1 MKIRVFLGLFLL
13 ICPSLL
19 SVCYGA
25 DLGPEELQ
33 NTFKEI
39 MDLTFSKLEGVG
51 LLFSDKTGVDPTFGG
66 GLANHLFWSLAT
78 LSLAWTAI
86 EMALKRAE
94 FGEIVGELTKFVLF
108 TGFFYWLALHGEEF
122 AHDIVDSFEYV
133 ASKGAGYPLDNS
145 SAGSLV
151 GLIWNQGNEAFES
164 ILSSMSWDSTGLFG
178 LFPEKEQIFAN
189 AIMLIVGLAMF
200 ILYVLIAIRIL
211 IVKLSVLI
219 QLFAGVFLLGFG
231 GGKWTRETS
240 IQYFKSI
247 ISTSSQYLV
256 LMLIIAA
263 LTEINVQKG
272 LNDMYR
278 DAMES
283 KPEFKMII
291 MLSSFMLVYP
301 VILMFISFAVPARIA
316 QLFSSNFT
324 SMGTASPQ
332 QVGSMISKGYGQGKT
347 FAQSGAKGAISVGS
361 AATSGIEKA
370 SQFAGRKYESAR
382 NSKSSKGTDNS
393 QNSANS
399 QNTESSMNSSTEG
412 GNSPA
417 GTNTENSGN
426 PTAGTGNTEN
436 SGNQSQSGND
446 SNSSNP
452 SSGSGGSGGSGATPS
467 AKGSS
472 STSSNASPSDSSSSG
487 ASATSASSGSSA
499 GSTSDNGSSSATSPD
514 SGSTASSDSQ
524 SANSTASS
532 QQPQGFAA
540 TAKMYATKAAAGAAT
555 VAKAGARAGKAV
567 ADVAS
572 ATSFIPA
579 VSAGIGTV
587 LGGPAGG
594 VVGLAVGGSIQT
606 ALGNKGVQVGAFAR
620 NKTIKAVGAS
630 MKALGTGLGNVTH
643 CHPIKAF
650 NAGREQY
657 HRQQEANINTN
668 NSNTTGG
675 GISR

>member
-1 MKIRVFLGLFLL
+1 MKIKVILGFFLL

-25 DLGPEELQ
+25 DLGPEDLQ
-33 NTFKEI
+33 NTFKDI

-133 ASKGAGYPLDNS
+133 ASKGAGLPLDNS

-151 GLIWNQGNEAFES
+151 GLIWERGNTSFDA
-164 ILSSMSWDSTGLFG
+164 ILSSMSWDNSGLLG
-178 LFPEKEQIFAN
+178 IFPEKEQIFAN

-200 ILYVLIAIRIL
+200 ILYVLIAIKIL

-263 LTEINVQKG
+263 IMKIDVQG
-272 LNDMYR
+272 GMNDMYR
-278 DAMES
+278 DAMNN

-316 QLFSSNFT
+316 QMFSSNFT

-332 QVGSMISKGYGQGKT
+332 QVGRMISKGYGQGKT
-347 FAQSGAKGAISVGS
+347 FAQNGAKGAISVGS

-382 NSKSSKGTDNS
+382 NSKSSMESANS
-393 QNSANS
+393 QNSAVNN
-399 QNTESSMNSSTEG
+399 QNTENMSSMNSSTG
-412 GNSPA
+412 
-417 GTNTENSGN
+417 GN

-452 SSGSGGSGGSGATPS
+452 SPSSGSGGSG

-487 ASATSASSGSSA
+487 TSASSGSSA
-499 GSTSDNGSSSATSPD
+499 GSTSDNGGSSSATSTD
-514 SGSTASSDSQ
+514 SGSAATADSQ

-540 TAKMYATKAAAGAAT
+540 NAKMYAAKAAAGAAT
-555 VAKAGARAGKAV
+555 VARTGARAGKAV

-572 ATSFIPA
+572 AASFIPA

-594 VVGLAVGGSIQT
+594 VFGLAVGGSIQS
-606 ALGNKGVQVGAFAR
+606 ALGNKGMQAGAFAR
-620 NKTIKAVGAS
+620 NQTFKAVGAS

-675 GISR
+675 NSR

>member
-1 MKIRVFLGLFLL
+1 MKIKVILGFFLL

-25 DLGPEELQ
+25 DLGPEDLQ
-33 NTFKEI
+33 NTFKDI

-151 GLIWNQGNEAFES
+151 GLIWERGNISFDA
-164 ILSSMSWDSTGLFG
+164 ILSSMSWDNSGLLG
-178 LFPEKEQIFAN
+178 IFPEKEQIFAN
-189 AIMLIVGLAMF
+189 AVMLIVGLAMF

-263 LTEINVQKG
+263 VMKIDVQG
-272 LNDMYR
+272 GMNDMYR
-278 DAMES
+278 DAMNN

-316 QLFSSNFT
+316 QMFSSNFT

-332 QVGSMISKGYGQGKT
+332 QVGRMISKGYGQGKT
-347 FAQSGAKGAISVGS
+347 FAQNGAKGAISVGS

-382 NSKSSKGTDNS
+382 NSKSSESANS
-393 QNSANS
+393 QNSAVNN
-399 QNTESSMNSSTEG
+399 QNTENMSSMNSSTG
-412 GNSPA
+412 
-417 GTNTENSGN
+417 GN
-426 PTAGTGNTEN
+426 PTAGTGNTET
-436 SGNQSQSGND
+436 SGNQSQSGNN

-452 SSGSGGSGGSGATPS
+452 SSGSGGSGATPS

-472 STSSNASPSDSSSSG
+472 STSSNASSSDSSSSG
-487 ASATSASSGSSA
+487 TSATSGSSGSSA
-499 GSTSDNGSSSATSPD
+499 GSTSDNGGSSSATSTD
-514 SGSTASSDSQ
+514 SGSAATADSQ

-540 TAKMYATKAAAGAAT
+540 NAKMYAAKAAAGAAT
-555 VAKAGARAGKAV
+555 VARAGARSGKAV

-572 ATSFIPA
+572 AASFIPA

-594 VVGLAVGGSIQT
+594 VFGLAVGGSIQS
-606 ALGNKGVQVGAFAR
+606 ALGNKGMQAGAFAR
-620 NKTIKAVGAS
+620 NQTFKAVGAS

-675 GISR
+675 NSR

>member
-1 MKIRVFLGLFLL
+1 MKIKVILGFFLL

-25 DLGPEELQ
+25 DLGPEDLQ
-33 NTFKEI
+33 NTFKQI

-133 ASKGAGYPLDNS
+133 ASKGARLPLDNS

-151 GLIWNQGNEAFES
+151 GLIWEQGNTAFDA
-164 ILSSMSWDSTGLFG
+164 ILSSMSWDSNGLLG
-178 LFPEKEQIFAN
+178 IFPEKEQIFAN

-200 ILYVLIAIRIL
+200 ILYVLIAIKIL

-263 LTEINVQKG
+263 VMKIDVQG
-272 LNDMYR
+272 GMNDMYR
-278 DAMES
+278 DAMGK

-316 QLFSSNFT
+316 QMFSSNFT

-332 QVGSMISKGYGQGKT
+332 QVGRMISKGYGQGKT
-347 FAQSGAKGAISVGS
+347 FAQNGAKGAISVGS

-382 NSKSSKGTDNS
+382 NSKSSMESANS
-393 QNSANS
+393 QNSAVNN
-399 QNTESSMNSSTEG
+399 QNTENMSSMNSSTG
-412 GNSPA
+412 
-417 GTNTENSGN
+417 GN

-452 SSGSGGSGGSGATPS
+452 SSGSGGSGATPS

-472 STSSNASPSDSSSSG
+472 STSSNASSSDSSSSG
-487 ASATSASSGSSA
+487 TSATSGSSGSSA
-499 GSTSDNGSSSATSPD
+499 GSTSDNGGSSSATSTD
-514 SGSTASSDSQ
+514 SGSAATADSQ

-540 TAKMYATKAAAGAAT
+540 NAKMYAAKAAAGAAT
-555 VAKAGARAGKAV
+555 VARTGARAGKAV

-594 VVGLAVGGSIQT
+594 VFGLAVGGSIQS
-606 ALGNKGVQVGAFAR
+606 ALGNKGIQAGAFAR
-620 NKTIKAVGAS
+620 NQTFKAVGAS

-675 GISR
+675 NSR

>member
-1 MKIRVFLGLFLL
+1 MKIKVFLGFFLL

-25 DLGPEELQ
+25 DLGPKELQ
-33 NTFKEI
+33 NTFKDI

-51 LLFSDKTGVDPTFGG
+51 LLFSDQTGVDPTFGG

-94 FGEIVGELTKFVLF
+94 FGEIVSELTKFVLF

-133 ASKGAGYPLDNS
+133 ASKGAGYPIDNS

-151 GLIWNQGNEAFES
+151 GLIWEHGNTAFDA
-164 ILSSMSWDSTGLFG
+164 ILSSMSWDNSGLFG
-178 LFPEKEQIFAN
+178 FFPEKEQIFAN

-247 ISTSSQYLV
+247 IATSSQYLV

-263 LTEINVQKG
+263 VMKIDVQG
-272 LNDMYR
+272 GMNDMYR
-278 DAMES
+278 DAMEN

-324 SMGTASPQ
+324 SMGTSSPQ

-347 FAQSGAKGAISVGS
+347 FAQSGAKGAISVGC
-361 AATSGIEKA
+361 AASSGIEKV
-370 SQFAGRKYESAR
+370 SQLAGRKYESAR

-399 QNTESSMNSSTEG
+399 QNTENISSMNSSTEG

-417 GTNTENSGN
+417 GTNTENSEN

-487 ASATSASSGSSA
+487 TSASAGSSA

-514 SGSTASSDSQ
+514 SGSAALSDSQ

-555 VAKAGARAGKAV
+555 GARAGKAV

-606 ALGNKGVQVGAFAR
+606 ALGNKGIQAGAFAR
-620 NKTIKAVGAS
+620 NQTIKAIGAS
-630 MKALGTGLGNVTH
+630 MKAIGTGLGNVTH

-675 GISR
+675 NSR

>member
-1 MKIRVFLGLFLL
+1 MKIRVFLGFFLL

-33 NTFKEI
+33 NTFKDI

-86 EMALKRAE
+86 EMAIKRAE
-94 FGEIVGELTKFVLF
+94 FGEIVSELTKFVLF

-133 ASKGAGYPLDNS
+133 ASKGAGYPIDNS

-151 GLIWNQGNEAFES
+151 GLIWERGNTSFDA
-164 ILSSMSWDSTGLFG
+164 ILSSMSWDNSGLFG
-178 LFPEKEQIFAN
+178 FFPEKEQIFAN
-189 AIMLIVGLAMF
+189 AVMLIVGLAMF

-263 LTEINVQKG
+263 IMKINVQG
-272 LNDMYR
+272 GMNDMYR
-278 DAMES
+278 DAMEN

-361 AATSGIEKA
+361 AATSGIEKV
-370 SQFAGRKYESAR
+370 SQLAGRKYESAR
-382 NSKSSKGTDNS
+382 NSKSSKGADNS
-393 QNSANS
+393 QNSAVNN
-399 QNTESSMNSSTEG
+399 QNTENMSSMNNSTGG

-436 SGNQSQSGND
+436 SGNQSQSGNN

-452 SSGSGGSGGSGATPS
+452 SSGSGGSGATPS

-487 ASATSASSGSSA
+487 TSASAGSSA

-514 SGSTASSDSQ
+514 SGSAASSDSQ

-555 VAKAGARAGKAV
+555 VARAGARAGKAV

-606 ALGNKGVQVGAFAR
+606 ALGNKGVQAGAFAR
-620 NKTIKAVGAS
+620 NQTIKAVGAS
-630 MKALGTGLGNVTH
+630 MKAIGTGLGNVTH

-668 NSNTTGG
+668 NSNTTTTGG
-675 GISR
+675 NSR

>member
-25 DLGPEELQ
+25 DLGPEDLQ
-33 NTFKEI
+33 NTFTEI
-39 MDLTFSKLEGVG
+39 MYLTISNLEGAG
-51 LLFSDKTGVDPTFGG
+51 LLFRDQTGVDPTFGG

-122 AHDIVDSFEYV
+122 AHDIVNSFEYV
-133 ASKGAGYPLDNS
+133 ATNGAKLPLDNS

-151 GLIWNQGNEAFES
+151 GIMWGRGNTAFDA
-164 ILSSMSWDSTGLFG
+164 ILSSMSWDSNGLFG

-263 LTEINVQKG
+263 VMKIDVQG
-272 LNDMYR
+272 GMNDMYR
-278 DAMES
+278 DAMNN

-347 FAQSGAKGAISVGS
+347 FAQSGAKGAISVGC
-361 AATSGIEKA
+361 AASSGIEKV
-370 SQFAGRKYESAR
+370 SQLAGRKYESAR
-382 NSKSSKGTDNS
+382 NSKSSKGADNS
-393 QNSANS
+393 QNSAVNN
-399 QNTESSMNSSTEG
+399 QNTENMSSMNSSTG
-412 GNSPA
+412 GNPPA
-417 GTNTENSGN
+417 GTNTK
-426 PTAGTGNTEN
+426 N
-436 SGNQSQSGND
+436 SGNQSQSGNN
-446 SNSSNP
+446 SNSANS
-452 SSGSGGSGGSGATPS
+452 SSGSGSSGATSSTAPS
-467 AKGSS
+467 ATNNNSR
-472 STSSNASPSDSSSSG
+472 ASDSSSSG
-487 ASATSASSGSSA
+487 TSASGGSSA
-499 GSTSDNGSSSATSPD
+499 GTTSDNGSSSTGTTS
-514 SGSTASSDSQ
+514 SEAGTSALSDSQ
-524 SANSTASS
+524 SANSTASA

-540 TAKMYATKAAAGAAT
+540 TAKMYAT
-555 VAKAGARAGKAV
+555 
-567 ADVAS
+567 
-572 ATSFIPA
+572 
-579 VSAGIGTV
+579 
-587 LGGPAGG
+587 
-594 VVGLAVGGSIQT
+594 
-606 ALGNKGVQVGAFAR
+606 
-620 NKTIKAVGAS
+620 KAVGAS

-675 GISR
+675 NSR

>member
-25 DLGPEELQ
+25 DLGPKDLQ
-33 NTFKEI
+33 NTFKDI
-39 MDLTFSKLEGVG
+39 MDLTFSQIEGVG

-86 EMALKRAE
+86 EMAIKRAE

-133 ASKGAGYPLDNS
+133 ASKGTKLPLDNS

-151 GLIWNQGNEAFES
+151 GLMWEQGNTAFDA
-164 ILSSMSWDSTGLFG
+164 ILSSMSWDSSGLFG
-178 LFPEKEQIFAN
+178 IFPEKEQIFAN
-189 AIMLIVGLAMF
+189 AIMLIVGLALF

-211 IVKLSVLI
+211 IVKLSLLI

-247 ISTSSQYLV
+247 IATSSQYLV

-263 LTEINVQKG
+263 VMKIDVQG
-272 LNDMYR
+272 GMNDMYR
-278 DAMES
+278 DAMEN

-324 SMGTASPQ
+324 SMGTSSPQ

-347 FAQSGAKGAISVGS
+347 FAQSGAKGAISVGC
-361 AATSGIEKA
+361 AASSGIEKV
-370 SQFAGRKYESAR
+370 SQLAGRKYESAR

-393 QNSANS
+393 QNSAVNN
-399 QNTESSMNSSTEG
+399 QNTENMSSMNSSTG
-412 GNSPA
+412 GNPPA
-417 GTNTENSGN
+417 GTNTK
-426 PTAGTGNTEN
+426 N
-436 SGNQSQSGND
+436 SGNQSQSGNN
-446 SNSSNP
+446 SNSANS
-452 SSGSGGSGGSGATPS
+452 SSGSGSSGATSSTAPS
-467 AKGSS
+467 ATNNNSR
-472 STSSNASPSDSSSSG
+472 ASDSSSSG
-487 ASATSASSGSSA
+487 TSASGGSSA
-499 GSTSDNGSSSATSPD
+499 GTTSDNGSSSTGTTS
-514 SGSTASSDSQ
+514 SEAGTSALSDSQ
-524 SANSTASS
+524 SANSTASA

-540 TAKMYATKAAAGAAT
+540 TAKMYAT
-555 VAKAGARAGKAV
+555 
-567 ADVAS
+567 
-572 ATSFIPA
+572 
-579 VSAGIGTV
+579 
-587 LGGPAGG
+587 
-594 VVGLAVGGSIQT
+594 
-606 ALGNKGVQVGAFAR
+606 
-620 NKTIKAVGAS
+620 KAVGAS

-675 GISR
+675 NSR

>member
-1 MKIRVFLGLFLL
+1 MKSRIFIPIIL
-13 ICPSLL
+13 ILISIWNC
-19 SVCYGA
+19 CYAESSGVA
-25 DLGPEELQ
+25 NPNETAESFFNEVINDLQSALQ
-33 NTFKEI
+33 TVGIKF
-39 MDLTFSKLEGVG
+39 MDR
-51 LLFSDKTGVDPTFGG
+51 TGFDSAFGG
-66 GLANHLFWSLAT
+66 AYAASLFWALAT

-94 FGEIVGELTKFVLF
+94 FGEIFSELAKFILV
-108 TGFFYWLALHGEEF
+108 TGFFYYLATEGSWIAL
-122 AHDIVDSFEYV
+122 DIIHSFERI
-133 ASKGAGYPLDNS
+133 AGAG
-145 SAGSLV
+145 AGWDIENTSNKTSIIAHLWKQAQET
-151 GLIWNQGNEAFES
+151 LYS
-164 ILSSMSWDSTGLFG
+164 ILSNMRWTPDGWFKFIPSM
-178 LFPEKEQIFAN
+178 A
-189 AIMLIVGLAMF
+189 LIVANVIMIIVAVAIFL
-200 ILYVLIAIRIL
+200 IYILIAI
-211 IVKLSVLI
+211 KVLI
-219 QLFAGVFLLGFG
+219 INFTLLIQVYAGIFLLGFG
-231 GGKWTRETS
+231 GGKWTRDTT
-240 IQYFKSI
+240 IQYFRAI
-247 ISTSSQYLV
+247 ISTASQYLAII
-256 LMLIIAA
+256 LIISAMMEVG
-263 LTEINVQKG
+263 TQSG
-272 LNDMYR
+272 LNDYFTKLIHN
-278 DAMES
+278 DPPLESIVAFGCAMLLYPLILLFVSHIVPS
-283 KPEFKMII
+283 K
-291 MLSSFMLVYP
+291 
-301 VILMFISFAVPARIA
+301 IA
-316 QLFSSNFT
+316 QLFSGNFT
-324 SMGTASPQ
+324 SMNTSSPQ
-332 QVGSMISKGYGQGKT
+332 QTGSMISKGYGQARKAT
-347 FAQSGAKGAISVGS
+347 ISVGC
-361 AATSGIEKA
+361 AASSGIEKV
-370 SQFAGRKYESAR
+370 SQLAGRKYESAR
-382 NSKSSKGTDNS
+382 NSKSSKGSDNS

-399 QNTESSMNSSTEG
+399 QNTENMSSMNSSTEG

-436 SGNQSQSGND
+436 SGNQSQSGNN

-452 SSGSGGSGGSGATPS
+452 SSGSGGSGATPS

-487 ASATSASSGSSA
+487 TSATSASSGSSA
-499 GSTSDNGSSSATSPD
+499 GSTSDNGSSSTGTTS
-514 SGSTASSDSQ
+514 SEAGTSASSDSQ

-606 ALGNKGVQVGAFAR
+606 ALGNKGIQAGAFAR
-620 NKTIKAVGAS
+620 NQTIKAVGAS
-630 MKALGTGLGNVTH
+630 MKAIGTGLGNVTH

-675 GISR
+675 NSR

>member
-1 MKIRVFLGLFLL
+1 MKIKVLLGFFLL

-25 DLGPEELQ
+25 DLGPKELQ
-33 NTFKEI
+33 NTFKDI

-133 ASKGAGYPLDNS
+133 ASKGGGYPIDNS

-164 ILSSMSWDSTGLFG
+164 ILSSMSWDNSGLFG

-189 AIMLIVGLAMF
+189 AVMLIVGLAMF

-278 DAMES
+278 DAMEN

-332 QVGSMISKGYGQGKT
+332 QVGRMISKGYGQGKT

-370 SQFAGRKYESAR
+370 SQFAGRKYESAK
-382 NSKSSKGTDNS
+382 NSKSSMESANS
-393 QNSANS
+393 QNSAVNN
-399 QNTESSMNSSTEG
+399 QNTENMSSMNSSTG
-412 GNSPA
+412 
-417 GTNTENSGN
+417 GN

-487 ASATSASSGSSA
+487 TSASSGSSA
-499 GSTSDNGSSSATSPD
+499 GSTSDNGGSSSATSPD
-514 SGSTASSDSQ
+514 SGSAATADSQ

-540 TAKMYATKAAAGAAT
+540 NAKMYATKAAAGAAT
-555 VAKAGARAGKAV
+555 VARAGARAGKAV

-572 ATSFIPA
+572 AASFIPA
-579 VSAGIGTV
+579 VSAGLGTV

-594 VVGLAVGGSIQT
+594 VFGLAVGGSIQS
-606 ALGNKGVQVGAFAR
+606 ALGTKGIQAGAFAR
-620 NKTIKAVGAS
+620 NKTFKAVGAS
-630 MKALGTGLGNVTH
+630 MKAIGTGLGNVTH

-668 NSNTTGG
+668 NSNTIGG
-675 GISR
+675 NSR

>member
-1 MKIRVFLGLFLL
+1 
-13 ICPSLL
+13 
-19 SVCYGA
+19 
-25 DLGPEELQ
+25 
-33 NTFKEI
+33 
-39 MDLTFSKLEGVG
+39 
-51 LLFSDKTGVDPTFGG
+51 
-66 GLANHLFWSLAT
+66 
-78 LSLAWTAI
+78 
-86 EMALKRAE
+86 
-94 FGEIVGELTKFVLF
+94 
-108 TGFFYWLALHGEEF
+108 
-122 AHDIVDSFEYV
+122 
-133 ASKGAGYPLDNS
+133 
-145 SAGSLV
+145 
-151 GLIWNQGNEAFES
+151 
-164 ILSSMSWDSTGLFG
+164 MSWDSTGLFG

-200 ILYVLIAIRIL
+200 ILYVLITIRIL

-278 DAMES
+278 DAMEN

-347 FAQSGAKGAISVGS
+347 FAQSGAKGAISVGC
-361 AATSGIEKA
+361 AASSGIEKV
-370 SQFAGRKYESAR
+370 SQLAGRKYESAR
-382 NSKSSKGTDNS
+382 NSKSSKGADNS
-393 QNSANS
+393 QNSAVNN
-399 QNTESSMNSSTEG
+399 QNTENMSSMNNSTGG

-436 SGNQSQSGND
+436 SGNQSQSGNN

-452 SSGSGGSGGSGATPS
+452 SSGSGGSGATPS

-487 ASATSASSGSSA
+487 TSASSGSSA

-514 SGSTASSDSQ
+514 SGSAASSDSQ

-555 VAKAGARAGKAV
+555 VARAGARAGKAV

-606 ALGNKGVQVGAFAR
+606 ALGNKGVQAGAFAR
-620 NKTIKAVGAS
+620 NQTIKAVGAS
-630 MKALGTGLGNVTH
+630 MKAIGTGLGNVTH

-668 NSNTTGG
+668 NSNTNTTGG
-675 GISR
+675 NSR

>member
-1 MKIRVFLGLFLL
+1 MKIKVILGFFLL

-25 DLGPEELQ
+25 DLGPKELQ

-133 ASKGAGYPLDNS
+133 ASKGAGYPIDNS

-151 GLIWNQGNEAFES
+151 GLIWEHGNTAFDA
-164 ILSSMSWDSTGLFG
+164 ILSSMSWDNSGLFG

-263 LTEINVQKG
+263 VMKIDVQG
-272 LNDMYR
+272 GMNDMYR
-278 DAMES
+278 DAMNN

-412 GNSPA
+412 GNSP
-417 GTNTENSGN
+417 
-426 PTAGTGNTEN
+426 AGTGNTEN

-606 ALGNKGVQVGAFAR
+606 ALGNKGVQAGAFAR
-620 NKTIKAVGAS
+620 NQTIKAVGAS

-675 GISR
+675 NSR

>member
-25 DLGPEELQ
+25 DLGPKDLQ
-33 NTFKEI
+33 NTFKDI
-39 MDLTFSKLEGVG
+39 MDLTFSQIEGVG

-86 EMALKRAE
+86 EMAIKRAE

-133 ASKGAGYPLDNS
+133 ASKGTKLPLDNS

-151 GLIWNQGNEAFES
+151 GLMWGQGNTAFDA

-263 LTEINVQKG
+263 VMKIDVQG
-272 LNDMYR
+272 GMNDMYR
-278 DAMES
+278 DAMNN

-347 FAQSGAKGAISVGS
+347 FAQGGAKGAISVGC
-361 AATSGIEKA
+361 AASSGIEKA

-399 QNTESSMNSSTEG
+399 QNTENISSMNSSTEG

-426 PTAGTGNTEN
+426 
-436 SGNQSQSGND
+436 QSQSGND

-452 SSGSGGSGGSGATPS
+452 NSGSGGSGATSSTAPS
-467 AKGSS
+467 ATNNNSR
-472 STSSNASPSDSSSSG
+472 ASDSSSSG
-487 ASATSASSGSSA
+487 TSASAGSSA
-499 GSTSDNGSSSATSPD
+499 GSTSDNGSSSTGTTS
-514 SGSTASSDSQ
+514 SEAGTSALSDSQ

-555 VAKAGARAGKAV
+555 VARDGARAGKAV

-606 ALGNKGVQVGAFAR
+606 ALGNKGVQAGAFAR
-620 NKTIKAVGAS
+620 NQTIKAVGAS
-630 MKALGTGLGNVTH
+630 MKAIGTGLGNVTH

-675 GISR
+675 NSR

>member
-1 MKIRVFLGLFLL
+1 
-13 ICPSLL
+13 
-19 SVCYGA
+19 
-25 DLGPEELQ
+25 
-33 NTFKEI
+33 
-39 MDLTFSKLEGVG
+39 
-51 LLFSDKTGVDPTFGG
+51 
-66 GLANHLFWSLAT
+66 
-78 LSLAWTAI
+78 
-86 EMALKRAE
+86 
-94 FGEIVGELTKFVLF
+94 
-108 TGFFYWLALHGEEF
+108 
-122 AHDIVDSFEYV
+122 
-133 ASKGAGYPLDNS
+133 
-145 SAGSLV
+145 
-151 GLIWNQGNEAFES
+151 
-164 ILSSMSWDSTGLFG
+164 MSWDNSGLLG
-178 LFPEKEQIFAN
+178 IFPEKEQIFAN
-189 AIMLIVGLAMF
+189 AVMLIVGLAMF

-316 QLFSSNFT
+316 QIFSSNFT

-332 QVGSMISKGYGQGKT
+332 QVGRMISKGYGQGKT
-347 FAQSGAKGAISVGS
+347 FAQNGAKGAISVGS

-382 NSKSSKGTDNS
+382 NSKSSMESANS
-393 QNSANS
+393 QNSAVNN
-399 QNTESSMNSSTEG
+399 QNTENMSSMNNSTG
-412 GNSPA
+412 
-417 GTNTENSGN
+417 GN
-426 PTAGTGNTEN
+426 PTAGTGNTET
-436 SGNQSQSGND
+436 SGNQSQSGNN

-452 SSGSGGSGGSGATPS
+452 SSGSGGSG

-472 STSSNASPSDSSSSG
+472 STSSNASSSDSSSSG
-487 ASATSASSGSSA
+487 ISASAGSSA

-514 SGSTASSDSQ
+514 SGTAATADSQ

-540 TAKMYATKAAAGAAT
+540 NAKMYAAKAAAGAAT
-555 VAKAGARAGKAV
+555 VARTGARAGKAV

-572 ATSFIPA
+572 AASFIPA

-594 VVGLAVGGSIQT
+594 VFGLAVGGSIQS
-606 ALGNKGVQVGAFAR
+606 ALGNKGMQAGAFAR
-620 NKTIKAVGAS
+620 NQTFKAVGAS
-630 MKALGTGLGNVTH
+630 MKALGTELGNVTH

-675 GISR
+675 NSR

>member
-25 DLGPEELQ
+25 DLGPKDLQ
-33 NTFKEI
+33 NTFKDI
-39 MDLTFSKLEGVG
+39 MDLTFSQIEGVG

-86 EMALKRAE
+86 EMAIKRAE

-133 ASKGAGYPLDNS
+133 ASKGTKLPLDNS

-151 GLIWNQGNEAFES
+151 GLMWEQGNTAFDA
-164 ILSSMSWDSTGLFG
+164 ILSSMSWDSSGLFG
-178 LFPEKEQIFAN
+178 IFPEKEQIFAN
-189 AIMLIVGLAMF
+189 AIMLIVGLALF

-211 IVKLSVLI
+211 IVKLSLLI

-247 ISTSSQYLV
+247 IATSSQYLV

-263 LTEINVQKG
+263 VMKIDVQG
-272 LNDMYR
+272 GMNDMYR
-278 DAMES
+278 DAMEN

-301 VILMFISFAVPARIA
+301 VILMFISFSVPARIA
-316 QLFSSNFT
+316 QMFSSNFT

-332 QVGSMISKGYGQGKT
+332 QVGRMISKGYGQGKT

-399 QNTESSMNSSTEG
+399 QNTENISSMNSSTEG

-417 GTNTENSGN
+417 GT
-426 PTAGTGNTEN
+426 NTEN

-487 ASATSASSGSSA
+487 TSASAGSSA

-514 SGSTASSDSQ
+514 SGSAALSDSQ

-555 VAKAGARAGKAV
+555 GARAGKAV

-606 ALGNKGVQVGAFAR
+606 ALGNKGIQAGAFAR
-620 NKTIKAVGAS
+620 NQTIKAIGAS
-630 MKALGTGLGNVTH
+630 MKAIGTGLGNVTH

-675 GISR
+675 NSR

>member
-1 MKIRVFLGLFLL
+1 
-13 ICPSLL
+13 
-19 SVCYGA
+19 
-25 DLGPEELQ
+25 
-33 NTFKEI
+33 
-39 MDLTFSKLEGVG
+39 
-51 LLFSDKTGVDPTFGG
+51 
-66 GLANHLFWSLAT
+66 
-78 LSLAWTAI
+78 
-86 EMALKRAE
+86 
-94 FGEIVGELTKFVLF
+94 
-108 TGFFYWLALHGEEF
+108 
-122 AHDIVDSFEYV
+122 
-133 ASKGAGYPLDNS
+133 
-145 SAGSLV
+145 
-151 GLIWNQGNEAFES
+151 
-164 ILSSMSWDSTGLFG
+164 
-178 LFPEKEQIFAN
+178 
-189 AIMLIVGLAMF
+189 MLIVGIAMF
-200 ILYVLIAIRIL
+200 ILYVLIAIKIL

-263 LTEINVQKG
+263 VMKIDVQG
-272 LNDMYR
+272 GMNDMYR
-278 DAMES
+278 DAMGK

-316 QLFSSNFT
+316 QMFSSNFT

-332 QVGSMISKGYGQGKT
+332 QVGRMISKGYGQGKT
-347 FAQSGAKGAISVGS
+347 FAQNGAKGAISVGS

-382 NSKSSKGTDNS
+382 NSKSSMESANS
-393 QNSANS
+393 QNSAVNN
-399 QNTESSMNSSTEG
+399 QNTENMSSMNSSTG
-412 GNSPA
+412 
-417 GTNTENSGN
+417 GN

-452 SSGSGGSGGSGATPS
+452 SPSSGSGGSGATPS

-472 STSSNASPSDSSSSG
+472 STSSNASSSDSSSSG
-487 ASATSASSGSSA
+487 TSATSGSSGSSA
-499 GSTSDNGSSSATSPD
+499 GSTSDNGGSSSATSTD
-514 SGSTASSDSQ
+514 SGSAATADSQ

-540 TAKMYATKAAAGAAT
+540 NAKMYAAKAAAGAAT
-555 VAKAGARAGKAV
+555 VARTGARAGKAV

-572 ATSFIPA
+572 AASFIPA

-594 VVGLAVGGSIQT
+594 VFGLAVGGSIQS
-606 ALGNKGVQVGAFAR
+606 ALGNKGIQAGAFAR
-620 NKTIKAVGAS
+620 NQTFKAVGAS
-630 MKALGTGLGNVTH
+630 MKVLGTGLGNVTH

-675 GISR
+675 NSR

>member
-1 MKIRVFLGLFLL
+1 MKIRVFLGIFLL

-25 DLGPEELQ
+25 DLGPKELQ

-133 ASKGAGYPLDNS
+133 ASKGAKLPLDNS

-151 GLIWNQGNEAFES
+151 GLIWEQGNTAFDA

-247 ISTSSQYLV
+247 IATSSQYLV
-256 LMLIIAA
+256 LMLIIDAVMK
-263 LTEINVQKG
+263 IDVQG
-272 LNDMYR
+272 GMNDMYR
-278 DAMES
+278 DAMEN

-399 QNTESSMNSSTEG
+399 QNTESSMNSSTGG
-412 GNSPA
+412 GNPPA
-417 GTNTENSGN
+417 GNTENSGN

-436 SGNQSQSGND
+436 SGNQSQSGNN

-452 SSGSGGSGGSGATPS
+452 SSGSGGSGATPS

-472 STSSNASPSDSSSSG
+472 STSSNASPSDSSSS
-487 ASATSASSGSSA
+487 STSASSGSSA
-499 GSTSDNGSSSATSPD
+499 GSTSDNGGSDNGGSSSATSPD
-514 SGSTASSDSQ
+514 SGSAASSDSQ

-555 VAKAGARAGKAV
+555 VAKAGVRAGKAV

-606 ALGNKGVQVGAFAR
+606 ALGNKGVQAGAFAR
-620 NKTIKAVGAS
+620 NQTIKAVGAS
-630 MKALGTGLGNVTH
+630 MKAIGTGLGNVTH

-668 NSNTTGG
+668 NSNTTTGG
-675 GISR
+675 NSR

>member
-25 DLGPEELQ
+25 DLGPEDLQ
-33 NTFKEI
+33 NTFKDI

-122 AHDIVDSFEYV
+122 AHDIVNSFEYV
-133 ASKGAGYPLDNS
+133 ATKGAKLPLDNS

-151 GLIWNQGNEAFES
+151 GIMWGRGNTAFDA
-164 ILSSMSWDSTGLFG
+164 ILSSMSWDSNGLFG

-263 LTEINVQKG
+263 VMKIDVQG
-272 LNDMYR
+272 GMNDMYR
-278 DAMES
+278 DAMNN

-347 FAQSGAKGAISVGS
+347 FAQSGAKGAISVGC
-361 AATSGIEKA
+361 AASSGIEKV
-370 SQFAGRKYESAR
+370 SQLAGRKYESAR
-382 NSKSSKGTDNS
+382 NSKSSKGADNS
-393 QNSANS
+393 QNSAVNN
-399 QNTESSMNSSTEG
+399 QNTENMSSMNSSTG
-412 GNSPA
+412 GNPPA
-417 GTNTENSGN
+417 GTNTK
-426 PTAGTGNTEN
+426 N
-436 SGNQSQSGND
+436 SGNQSQSGNN
-446 SNSSNP
+446 SNSANS
-452 SSGSGGSGGSGATPS
+452 SSGSGSSGATSSTAPS
-467 AKGSS
+467 ATNNNSR
-472 STSSNASPSDSSSSG
+472 ASDSSSSG
-487 ASATSASSGSSA
+487 TSASGGSSA
-499 GSTSDNGSSSATSPD
+499 GTTSDNGSSSTGTTS
-514 SGSTASSDSQ
+514 SEAGTSALSDSQ
-524 SANSTASS
+524 SANSTASA

-540 TAKMYATKAAAGAAT
+540 TAKMYATKA
-555 VAKAGARAGKAV
+555 
-567 ADVAS
+567 
-572 ATSFIPA
+572 
-579 VSAGIGTV
+579 
-587 LGGPAGG
+587 
-594 VVGLAVGGSIQT
+594 VGS
-606 ALGNKGVQVGAFAR
+606 
-620 NKTIKAVGAS
+620 S

-675 GISR
+675 NSR

>member
-25 DLGPEELQ
+25 DLGPKDLQ
-33 NTFKEI
+33 NTFKDI
-39 MDLTFSKLEGVG
+39 MDLTFSQIEGVG

-86 EMALKRAE
+86 EMAIKRAE

-133 ASKGAGYPLDNS
+133 ASKGAEYPLDNS

-151 GLIWNQGNEAFES
+151 GLMWGQGNTAFDA

-263 LTEINVQKG
+263 VMKIDVQG
-272 LNDMYR
+272 GMNDMYR
-278 DAMES
+278 DAMNN

-347 FAQSGAKGAISVGS
+347 FAQSGAKGAISVGC
-361 AATSGIEKA
+361 AASSGIEKV
-370 SQFAGRKYESAR
+370 SQLAGRKYESAR

-399 QNTESSMNSSTEG
+399 QNTENISSMNSSTEG

-426 PTAGTGNTEN
+426 
-436 SGNQSQSGND
+436 QSQSGNN

-452 SSGSGGSGGSGATPS
+452 SSGSGGSGATSSTAPS
-467 AKGSS
+467 ATNNNSR
-472 STSSNASPSDSSSSG
+472 ASDSSSSG
-487 ASATSASSGSSA
+487 TSASAGSSA

-514 SGSTASSDSQ
+514 SGSAASSDSQ

-540 TAKMYATKAAAGAAT
+540 TAKMYATKAAAGA
-555 VAKAGARAGKAV
+555 
-567 ADVAS
+567 
-572 ATSFIPA
+572 
-579 VSAGIGTV
+579 
-587 LGGPAGG
+587 
-594 VVGLAVGGSIQT
+594 
-606 ALGNKGVQVGAFAR
+606 FAR
-620 NKTIKAVGAS
+620 NQTIKAVGAS

-675 GISR
+675 NSR

>member
-1 MKIRVFLGLFLL
+1 MKIKVLLGFFLL

-25 DLGPEELQ
+25 DLGPEDLQ
-33 NTFKEI
+33 NTFKDI

-133 ASKGAGYPLDNS
+133 ASKGAGYPIDNS

-164 ILSSMSWDSTGLFG
+164 ILSSMSWDNSGLFG

-278 DAMES
+278 DAMNN
-283 KPEFKMII
+283 KPEFKMIV

-332 QVGSMISKGYGQGKT
+332 QVGRMISKGYGQGKT

-393 QNSANS
+393 QNSAAVNN
-399 QNTESSMNSSTEG
+399 QNTENMSSMNNSTGG

-426 PTAGTGNTEN
+426 
-436 SGNQSQSGND
+436 QSQSGNN

-452 SSGSGGSGGSGATPS
+452 SSGSGGSGATPS

-472 STSSNASPSDSSSSG
+472 STSSNASPSDSSSS
-487 ASATSASSGSSA
+487 STSASSGSSA
-499 GSTSDNGSSSATSPD
+499 GSTSDNGGSSSATSPD
-514 SGSTASSDSQ
+514 SGSAATADSQ

-540 TAKMYATKAAAGAAT
+540 NAKMYATKAAAGAAT

-606 ALGNKGVQVGAFAR
+606 ALGTKGVQAGAFAR
-620 NKTIKAVGAS
+620 NQTIKAVGAS
-630 MKALGTGLGNVTH
+630 MKAIGTGLGNVTH

-675 GISR
+675 NSR

>member
-25 DLGPEELQ
+25 DLGPKELQ

-94 FGEIVGELTKFVLF
+94 FGEIVSELTKFVLF

-133 ASKGAGYPLDNS
+133 ASKGAGYPIDNS

-151 GLIWNQGNEAFES
+151 GLIWGHGNTAFDA
-164 ILSSMSWDSTGLFG
+164 ILSSMSWDNSGLFG
-178 LFPEKEQIFAN
+178 FFPEKEQIFAN

-263 LTEINVQKG
+263 VMKIDVQG
-272 LNDMYR
+272 GMNDMYR
-278 DAMES
+278 DAMNN

-399 QNTESSMNSSTEG
+399 QNTENISSMNSSTGG

-452 SSGSGGSGGSGATPS
+452 SSGSGGSGATPS

-487 ASATSASSGSSA
+487 TSASSGSSA
-499 GSTSDNGSSSATSPD
+499 GSTSDKSSTGTTSSEAGSST
-514 SGSTASSDSQ
+514 SSDSQ

-606 ALGNKGVQVGAFAR
+606 ALGNKGVQAGAFAR
-620 NKTIKAVGAS
+620 NQTIKAVGAS
-630 MKALGTGLGNVTH
+630 MKAIGTGLGNVTH

-675 GISR
+675 NSR